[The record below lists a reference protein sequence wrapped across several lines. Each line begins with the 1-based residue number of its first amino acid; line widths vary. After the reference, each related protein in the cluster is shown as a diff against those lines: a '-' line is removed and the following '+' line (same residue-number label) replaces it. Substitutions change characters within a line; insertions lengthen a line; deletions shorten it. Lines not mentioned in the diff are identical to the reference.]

1 MTDVCQQQ
9 IYRLFATDRHLS
21 IASSF
26 KNLYAIENE
35 LVAIDSS
42 VISMLKENRQMIMY
56 FAHNNIAML
65 TNSANISADFFYN
78 KRFHLDL
85 QSNNITRVN
94 LAYYQRIFN
103 ITMNSKFE
111 NFRNCAIDARFNS
124 IICDCSM
131 YEPAFLLR
139 NVLYPKDIENP
150 VFDAKCFS
158 PPALNG
164 IEIIKVKD
172 TDFNCSV
179 VEHYPRGCSCMETLS
194 LKLLTI
200 KCQGYDFGRVFP
212 DKVPVQF
219 QKIDIHIQ
227 TYPYRTHH

>member
-1 MTDVCQQQ
+1 
-9 IYRLFATDRHLS
+9 
-21 IASSF
+21 
-26 KNLYAIENE
+26 
-35 LVAIDSS
+35 
-42 VISMLKENRQMIMY
+42 MINY

-65 TNSANISADFFYN
+65 ANSANISADFFYN
-78 KRFHLDL
+78 IRL
-85 QSNNITRVN
+85 QSNNTTRVN

-111 NFRNCAIDARFNS
+111 NCDNCAIDVRFNY

-172 TDFNCSV
+172 TDCNCSV
-179 VEHYPRGCSCMETLS
+179 VEHCPRGCSCMETIS
-194 LKLLTI
+194 LKLLTF
-200 KCQGYDFGRVFP
+200 KCQGSDFGRVLP
-212 DKVPVQF
+212 DKVLVQF
-219 QKIDIHIQ
+219 QKN
-227 TYPYRTHH
+227 